1 MSYAYQNYKQ
11 QSIYT
16 MTRGEMLILLYDEAI
31 KRLTRAELAVK
42 NNETEMFEASIRR
55 TSEIIKYLNDT
66 LDRKYE
72 ISNELARMY
81 EFFQFQLAR
90 IMASR
95 RTESID
101 ELRDLITELRNSFK
115 EANKIARI

>member
-72 ISNELARMY
+72 ISKELARMY